1 MYKCNKVYNKNINNS
16 QSQKQVSLT
25 QSLTGKSH
33 YLVRRM
39 HFTKLFS
46 TLALV
51 HLATSTALPV
61 MENRDMSTEF
71 EKRVSLVPLLLMLS
85 THLNAKEYFCK
96 YQGVP
101 YPSCVA
107 ICFFVANPIAWAA
120 CMVGCL
126 AAGETADGGEVS
138 LDTIIKELEAAKGAS
153 KV

>member
-51 HLATSTALPV
+51 HLAISTALPV

-71 EKRVSLVPLLLMLS
+71 EKRVSPVPLLLMLS
-85 THLNAKEYFCK
+85 THLNAKEYFLQISGRPLPLLCRNLLLCRQPYRLGSLYGWLFGGRRDGGWGRGFAGYH
-96 YQGVP
+96 YQG
-101 YPSCVA
+101 A
-107 ICFFVANPIAWAA
+107 G
-120 CMVGCL
+120 GCK
-126 AAGETADGGEVS
+126 GGF
-138 LDTIIKELEAAKGAS
+138 
-153 KV
+153 